1 MRNLRCVLVL
11 FAGLAFGARF
21 LPAQTDIQARILMYI
36 RDHLKAGQPVRITE
50 LYNTVFTS
58 PEDRAALSKL
68 YKDFFRI
75 PMFVVQYQEQFSTPP
90 SLKTI
95 AEQFSLGSAEEA
107 DTLLRVMETD
117 PRVPKFITRDPR
129 TGEITKVDVEMVRN
143 DPRFA
148 QGASHELGGWEGRT
162 APPFDLYGADGVH
175 VSSSELAGK
184 VALLYVWF
192 TGCPPCMQ
200 EAPVLEKFQREFG
213 AKGLEIV
220 GANADELL
228 GLGVSDEARRNYAQ
242 KEGITFP
249 IVHWTDQTN
258 RAYGS
263 ISIYPT
269 LFLIDRKG
277 AVVGHWVGFTNAST
291 LRAAIVKALS
301 EQRDTQSS
309 SINGSSSRILE
320 KHN

>member
-1 MRNLRCVLVL
+1 MRYLRLVLVSL
-11 FAGLAFGARF
+11 AVLGLSARF
-21 LPAQTDIQARILMYI
+21 LPAQTDPQAKILTYI

-50 LYNTVFTS
+50 LYNTIFTS
-58 PEDRAALSKL
+58 AEDRAALSKL

-75 PMFVVQYQEQFSTPP
+75 PMFVVQYQQQFSAPP

-117 PRVPKFITRDPR
+117 PRVPKFISRDPQ

-148 QGASHELGGWEGRT
+148 QGAVHELGGWEGRT
-162 APPFDLYGADGVH
+162 APAFDLTGAYGVR
-175 VSSSELAGK
+175 VSSSELVGK
-184 VALLYVWF
+184 VSLLYVWF

-200 EAPVLEKFQREFG
+200 EAPILVRFQREFG
-213 AKGLEIV
+213 AKGFEIV
-220 GANADELL
+220 GANADDLL
-228 GLGVSDEARRNYAQ
+228 GLGVSDEARRGYTQ

-249 IVHWTDQTN
+249 VVRWTNQAN
-258 RAYGS
+258 QAYGS
-263 ISIYPT
+263 VSIYPT

-277 AVVGHWVGFTNAST
+277 IIVGHWVGFTSAST

-301 EQRDTQSS
+301 EQRDAQSF
-309 SINGSSSRILE
+309 SINGSSSKILE
-320 KHN
+320 KRN